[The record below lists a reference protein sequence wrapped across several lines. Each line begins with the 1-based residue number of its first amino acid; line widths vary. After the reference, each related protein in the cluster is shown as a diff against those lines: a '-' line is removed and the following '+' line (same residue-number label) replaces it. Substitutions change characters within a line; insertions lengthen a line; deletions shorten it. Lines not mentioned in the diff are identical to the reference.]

1 METIERPI
9 NIEIRYVFGDFSGT
23 KSSGMLMEYTMAP
36 EPERLFRERDAFDGG
51 DPATCQNI
59 VNMAYWQFLKDQ
71 DAEVESHLL
80 PEIPFT
86 FDTSENEAV
95 ITLQDG
101 YSIRVWVD
109 LI

>member
-1 METIERPI
+1 
-9 NIEIRYVFGDFSGT
+9 
-23 KSSGMLMEYTMAP
+23 
-36 EPERLFRERDAFDGG
+36 
-51 DPATCQNI
+51 
-59 VNMAYWQFLKDQ
+59 MAYWQFLKDQ